1 MSLVNVI
8 VFVLVL
14 GICNGSNDSVPL
26 RLLLVLNVQGGL
38 GVPNWDRGLEILHAA
53 QLAANRI
60 NRDPS
65 ILPGHHLE
73 LIEVDTG
80 TCIPSFDSKAL
91 INFVHQITLK
101 DRNIVGVVGL
111 FCSSVAQLILPLA
124 GQKEFSLPQIS
135 GSASPVLRN
144 QEKYPYLWHIRIS
157 GTGEVSVSLLHILK
171 PCTG

>member
-1 MSLVNVI
+1 MKSVSILLFLLVAGHGIISCDSI
-8 VFVLVL
+8 VLQLLV
-14 GICNGSNDSVPL
+14 
-26 RLLLVLNVQGGL
+26 VLNVQGGP
-38 GVPNWDRGLEILHAA
+38 GVPKWDRGLEILPAA
-53 QLAANRI
+53 QLAANMI

-73 LIEVDTG
+73 LIQVDTG

-144 QEKYPYLWHIRIS
+144 LEKYPYLWHIRIS